1 MAMFYIKLQKCAR
14 PLARLVALGVALGF
28 VAAVGAAGLAQPSPP
43 ASQVSPAPKA
53 RTTSSP
59 TVDSVIDMVLNR
71 NPGLGSYEAHAR
83 LDVRQLNFPW
93 LNPVLEGK
101 VYYNKPGYEVYDF
114 PHTPSYLQGI
124 TKVEGAVGLAN
135 RWRHC
140 YNITLDVRP
149 DDYVLHMVPK
159 ILGEV
164 AQMDVTIDKNSGEE
178 RFFNWSYHRQ
188 ADSVQLWQTYSNV
201 NGYDVVTAQA
211 ADISKHY
218 IRAKATGTFDTFR
231 LNVPAPTP
239 TPTPSN
245 PLHQCDN

>member
-1 MAMFYIKLQKCAR
+1 MFNIKSLTCVRALKS
-14 PLARLVALGVALGF
+14 LVAPGIAFGF
-28 VAAVGAAGLAQPSPP
+28 ILAIGFAGLAQPAPSASNGGSSPP
-43 ASQVSPAPKA
+43 KVQA
-53 RTTSSP
+53 TSSP
-59 TVDSVIDMVLNR
+59 TVDDVIDMILNR
-71 NPGLGSYEAHAR
+71 NPGLQSYEAHAR

-114 PHTPSYLQGI
+114 PHTPSYLKGI
-124 TKVEGAVGLAN
+124 TKVEGAVGLAS

-140 YNITLDVRP
+140 YNITLEVRP
-149 DDYVLHMVPK
+149 DTYVLHMVPK

-164 AQMDVTIDKNSGEE
+164 AQMDVSIDKKSGEE

-201 NGYDVVTAQA
+201 GGYDVVTAQA
-211 ADISKHY
+211 ADVTKHS
-218 IRAKATGTFDTFR
+218 IRAKATGTFDTFHF
-231 LNVPAPTP
+231 NVPAPTP
-239 TPTPSN
+239 TPTPSD